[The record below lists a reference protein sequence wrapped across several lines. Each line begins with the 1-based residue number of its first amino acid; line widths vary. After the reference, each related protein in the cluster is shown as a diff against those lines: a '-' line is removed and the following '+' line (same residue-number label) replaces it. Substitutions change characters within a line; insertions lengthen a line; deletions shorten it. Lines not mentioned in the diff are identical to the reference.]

1 MSGLIWKDLLVMRKT
16 IKFYVIMLGCY
27 LALAVMGLMDLSII
41 TAMMNVMIMM
51 LPISAFAYD
60 EQARWNKYAMSM
72 PLGLRTVVGARYVF
86 VLLIALCAGAFGLLA
101 CTIGS
106 VLGHGNL
113 MEEVSTILA
122 SLGVGLFIVDILL
135 PLNYKLGPERARP
148 YLMAVVFLPIIALF
162 GIYKLGFWD
171 GVDLSWLDRLPAAGV
186 LGLFS
191 LIPLAT
197 LLGLLPSYLISCRIM
212 AHKEF

>member
-122 SLGVGLFIVDILL
+122 SLGVGLFIAVSYTHLTL
-135 PLNYKLGPERARP
+135 PTICS
-148 YLMAVVFLPIIALF
+148 V
-162 GIYKLGFWD
+162 
-171 GVDLSWLDRLPAAGV
+171 
-186 LGLFS
+186 
-191 LIPLAT
+191 
-197 LLGLLPSYLISCRIM
+197 
-212 AHKEF
+212 